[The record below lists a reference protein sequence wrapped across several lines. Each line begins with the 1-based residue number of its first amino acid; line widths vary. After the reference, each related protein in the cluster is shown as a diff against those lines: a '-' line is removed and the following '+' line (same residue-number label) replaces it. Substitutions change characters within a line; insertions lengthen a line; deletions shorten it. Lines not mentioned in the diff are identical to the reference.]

1 MPVMLFIIV
10 LIASF
15 IIVRI
20 GAIAF
25 QLTGLEWSQA
35 KFQALSCFSGTGFT
49 TKEAELITTDKQR
62 RRIASF
68 LMVLGNAGLVT
79 LIASA
84 ASALNPRQAFLT
96 TLSESFLPFTIPDY
110 LVPVVNLSIIVI
122 ALYILYKISVNKKL
136 TEKLTKALRK
146 KILKRELFKP
156 VSFEELLLATG
167 GYGVARIDVCEKS
180 PVANKTL
187 AQSDLREMDVTVLVV
202 ERQDET
208 IPNPSA
214 EQTIL
219 AGDKLICFG
228 KLDNI
233 RNKVC
238 IV

>member
-10 LIASF
+10 LVASF
-15 IIVRI
+15 IIVR

-35 KFQALSCFSGTGFT
+35 KFQSLSCYSGTGFT

-62 RRIASF
+62 RRIASI

-96 TLSESFLPFTIPDY
+96 TLSESFLPFKIPDY
-110 LVPVVNLSIIVI
+110 FVPIVNLSIIVI

-167 GYGVARIDVCEKS
+167 GYGVARIDVCEKY

-187 AQSDLREMDVTVLVV
+187 AQSELRKMDVTVLVI
-202 ERQDET
+202 ERQDDT
-208 IPNPSA
+208 IPNPAA

-219 AGDKLICFG
+219 ADDRLICFG

-233 RNKVC
+233 RNKIC
-238 IV
+238 II